1 MRLLRSLKR
10 HFGISAP
17 HMWVQA
23 HVPWYWRWPLLLL
36 LLGVGLALAGT
47 LYETGARF
55 AGFERVEAESE
66 RGRLTREVGQ
76 LSTENA
82 KLRAALAE
90 SDRQLSVERATQV
103 DLAKSVNVV
112 QEESAKLKEDLMF
125 FRKVKPTAGNSPEV
139 SIHNSSV
146 VRGGEGEYRYQFL
159 VLRGSQRD
167 RDFQGRVE
175 LVVNLLNEGRKS
187 ILIVPGGVGGAQP
200 LQLNFKYY
208 QRIEGKFQVPAKA
221 QVSAVQV
228 KIFDNQ
234 SVQPRF
240 TQAVTL
246 S

>member
-66 RGRLTREVGQ
+66 RGRLAREVGQ
-76 LSTENA
+76 LRSENA
-82 KLRAALAE
+82 KLRTALAE
-90 SDRQLSVERATQV
+90 SDRRLSVERATQV
-103 DLAKSVNVV
+103 DLAKSVNVL
-112 QEESAKLKEDLMF
+112 QEESAKLKEDLMV
-125 FRKVKPTAGNSPEV
+125 FRKVKPIAGNSAEV

-146 VRGGEGEYRYQFL
+146 VRGNEGEYRYQFL
-159 VLRGSQRD
+159 ILRGSQRD

-175 LVVNLLNEGRKS
+175 LVVNLLNEGQKS
-187 ILIVPGGVGGAQP
+187 ILIVPGGMGSNQP
-200 LQLNFKYY
+200 LRLNFKYY
-208 QRIEGKFQVPAKA
+208 QRVEGKFRVPAKA
-221 QVSAVQV
+221 IVNTVQV
-228 KIFDNQ
+228 KIFDNEGA
-234 SVQPRF
+234 QPRF

>member
-1 MRLLRSLKR
+1 MRSLRTLKR
-10 HFGISAP
+10 HFGIAAP

-66 RGRLTREVGQ
+66 RVRLAREAGQ
-76 LSTENA
+76 LRADNA
-82 KLRAALAE
+82 ELRAALAQSE
-90 SDRQLSVERATQV
+90 RQLSMERATQV
-103 DLAKSVNVV
+103 DLAKSVNAL
-112 QEESAKLKEDLMF
+112 QEESARLKEDLMF
-125 FRKVKPTAGNSPEV
+125 FRKVKPTAGNSAEV
-139 SIHNSSV
+139 SINNASV

-159 VLRGSQRD
+159 VLRGGQRE

-175 LVVNLLNEGRKS
+175 LVVNLLNDGRKS
-187 ILIVPGGVGGAQP
+187 ILTVPGGIGGNQP
-200 LQLNFKYY
+200 LRLNFKYY
-208 QRIEGKFQVPAKA
+208 QRVEGKFRVPAKA
-221 QVSAVQV
+221 IVNAVQV
-228 KIFDNQ
+228 KIFDNEAA
-234 SVQPRF
+234 QPRF